1 MRGGVCGW
9 FARSTPLSRKAAA
22 ELGAVLHPAG
32 PGHPWWGRELSAGW
46 GTKEALVF
54 QPVVPDLVAE
64 LKADTALDLGPHRH
78 PVRFL
83 RGRPDLSPAD
93 VPRWSS
99 GG

>member
-1 MRGGVCGW
+1 MRGGVRGW

-22 ELGAVLHPAG
+22 EVGAVLHPAG
-32 PGHPWWGRELSAGW
+32 PEHPWWGRELSAEW

-64 LKADTALDLGPHRH
+64 LDADTALDLGRHRH
-78 PVRFL
+78 PVYFL
-83 RGRPDLSPAD
+83 RAWPDLSPAA
-93 VPRWSS
+93 VPRWSP